1 MGCAGRGTVM
11 GPYEAP
17 VYVTRTH
24 VMFLAKVDI
33 AALILHSVSAGMTG
47 LILLREGVIGG
58 GSALSRFVSLL
69 LFLVNVGTVLR
80 VVWRGERRGSSAGRG
95 ERSQA

>member
-1 MGCAGRGTVM
+1 VNQSF
-11 GPYEAP
+11 
-17 VYVTRTH
+17 TRYRDTT
-24 VMFLAKVDI
+24 DI